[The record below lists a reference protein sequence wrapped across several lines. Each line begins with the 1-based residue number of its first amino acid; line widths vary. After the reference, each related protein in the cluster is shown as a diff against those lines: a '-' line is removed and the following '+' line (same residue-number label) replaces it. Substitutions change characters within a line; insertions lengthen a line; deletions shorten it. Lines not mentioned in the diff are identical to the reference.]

1 MGEIMDRRDEILTI
15 LAEECAEVIQEVM
28 KVKRFGD
35 QEYNGES
42 AMQRLVKEL
51 GDIECMINL
60 MQEFDM
66 INFEELETQAVSKR
80 LKLEKW
86 SNIFES

>member
-1 MGEIMDRRDEILTI
+1 MDSRDEILTI

-35 QEYNGES
+35 QEYNGET